1 MGFNPQMQA
10 GRLMAQKF
18 GNAGSAMTGMPQ
30 GVGNVMSETGS
41 QIPGYN
47 TGAIQKFT
55 PEQMQLFQNLFSQ
68 VSPTSRLAGLAAGDQ
83 SQMAQMEYP
92 ALNQFN
98 QLQGGLA
105 SRFSGMGARRSS
117 AFQNQASAAASDL
130 AQQLQSQRYGIQR
143 QALQDLMGIS
153 RDLLSQSPYEAFYTP
168 KRRQPWQEML
178 ASLGGGLGTGLGAAG
193 AASAMGGLGTGLGA
207 AGATGATGGM
217 ALPVMGGLALL
228 SLLASQYGGND

>member
-10 GRLMAQKF
+10 GRMMAQKF

-30 GVGNVMSETGS
+30 GVGNVMGQTGS
-41 QIPGYN
+41 QIPGYS

-92 ALNQFN
+92 ALSQFN

-153 RDLLSQSPYEAFYTP
+153 RDLLSQSPYESFITP
-168 KRRQPWQEML
+168 ERRPWWQEML
-178 ASLGGGLGTGLGAAG
+178 MGLGGGVGQIGSALAG
-193 AASAMGGLGTGLGA
+193 RSMLDA
-207 AGATGATGGM
+207 
-217 ALPVMGGLALL
+217 
-228 SLLASQYGGND
+228 YGRGY